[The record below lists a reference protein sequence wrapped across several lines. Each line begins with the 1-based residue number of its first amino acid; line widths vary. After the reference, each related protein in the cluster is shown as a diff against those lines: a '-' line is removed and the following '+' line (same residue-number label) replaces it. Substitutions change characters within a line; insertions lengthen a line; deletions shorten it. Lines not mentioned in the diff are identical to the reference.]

1 MAYVQKPNLNLIS
14 NAVQVAD
21 PDGYFKAGSRAAEA
35 AKAKAQKA
43 MQLEKQQK
51 EAQARRQKEQLVS
64 LSCTHSQ
71 KGLTWMN
78 GKQDQ
83 AVGSAWLCC
92 SQCQRE
98 RIMYG
103 LS

>member
-1 MAYVQKPNLNLIS
+1 MILHTA
-14 NAVQVAD
+14 QVAD

-64 LSCTHSQ
+64 LFYTHSHI
-71 KGLTWMN
+71 GLT
-78 GKQDQ
+78 
-83 AVGSAWLCC
+83 
-92 SQCQRE
+92 
-98 RIMYG
+98 
-103 LS
+103 